1 MFFIFAAEQTSDD
14 EDDPG
19 LDGPDM
25 EENLLSPAS
34 LIQLEDS
41 VGPGNN
47 TSYSKHNP
55 RRIRFFIDTL
65 LSIQP

>member
-1 MFFIFAAEQTSDD
+1 MFIFFAVKQTSDD
-14 EDDPG
+14 EDEDDQG

-41 VGPGNN
+41 VGPGNDSN
-47 TSYSKHNP
+47 CK
-55 RRIRFFIDTL
+55 
-65 LSIQP
+65 